1 MSTQSRDVSPLS
13 AERVGKSNRGF
24 ASMDP
29 QRQREIARMGGKA
42 AHERGLA
49 HQFTPEEARIAGRKG
64 GEASHGGNR
73 SGARAANPGSDQGR
87 KPSPEARPAASM
99 SDAGGAG
106 DMSDMGSRGGAPA
119 QTSRPE
125 DRNR

>member
-64 GEASHGGNR
+64 GEASHGGHR
-73 SGARAANPGSDQGR
+73 AGARAASTGSDKGR
-87 KPSPEARPAASM
+87 TSTPEARPAENK
-99 SDAGGAG
+99 SDVS
-106 DMSDMGSRGGAPA
+106 DMSDMGSRGGSPA
-119 QTSRPE
+119 HADRPE
-125 DRNR
+125 DHGR